1 MLAAIKLDLRFG
13 GGARRRDL
21 LWQAHQVQRQTVHGV
36 LETHETNVEV
46 PHLSE
51 HDTGPPSRR
60 AKHGGLWDETA
71 APSEEGPPQ
80 LSNSV
85 TPPQVLCVNYGPRL
99 DGIGAG
105 NATSKHMGQ
114 EVHYLIATPGA

>member
-1 MLAAIKLDLRFG
+1 MLAAIKLDLRIG

-21 LWQAHQVQRQTVHGV
+21 LWQAHQIQRQTVHGV

-51 HDTGPPSRR
+51 HDTGPPYRG
-60 AKHGGLWDETA
+60 AKHWRLWDGTA
-71 APSEEGPPQ
+71 TPSEEGPPH

-99 DGIGAG
+99 VGSGAG
-105 NATSKHMGQ
+105 TTTSKHMGQ
-114 EVHYLIATPGA
+114 EIHDLIATPRA